1 MEAILG
7 LFVSNA
13 WAEGGVSQDPGLMG
27 FLPLI
32 ILFVVFYFL
41 LIRPQMKRA
50 KEHKALVSGLSK
62 GDEVITNGG
71 IMGKIRQV
79 DESTI
84 SLEVADGVEIKL
96 QRSFISSIVPKGS
109 LASKEEK

>member
-1 MEAILG
+1 MEAILSF
-7 LFVSNA
+7 FVSNA
-13 WAEGGVSQDPGLMG
+13 WAEGGAPQDPGLMG

-50 KEHKALVSGLSK
+50 KEHKALVGSLSK

-84 SLEVADGVEIKL
+84 SLEVAEGVEIKL
-96 QRSFISSIVPKGS
+96 QRSYVASVVPKGS
-109 LASKEEK
+109 LSTKEDK

>member
-1 MEAILG
+1 MEAILS

-13 WAEGGVSQDPGLMG
+13 WAEGGASQDPGFLG

-50 KEHKALVSGLSK
+50 KEHKTLVGGLSV

-71 IMGKIRQV
+71 IMGKIRQI
-79 DESTI
+79 DDGTI

-96 QRSFISSIVPKGS
+96 QRNSIASSVPKGS
-109 LASKEEK
+109 LSTKEDK